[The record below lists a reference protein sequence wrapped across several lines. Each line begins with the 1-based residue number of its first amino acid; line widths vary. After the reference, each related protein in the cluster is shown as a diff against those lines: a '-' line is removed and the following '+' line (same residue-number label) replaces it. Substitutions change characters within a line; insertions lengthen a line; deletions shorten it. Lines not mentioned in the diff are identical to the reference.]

1 MAFPSTPNR
10 LEAVFVQRDTSN
22 SRYEQINISASNA
35 IVYLDEDGKIQV
47 DKINVWATKY
57 AIASSSGSAATA
69 SWASQSLFAFTAS
82 FATRSLVAN
91 SASWASSSVSS
102 SYSLSSSY
110 STTASY
116 AVSASNA
123 ETASYSLSASYATS
137 ASNAETSSYAL
148 SASRAETISA
158 SGIIGT
164 PQVALSS
171 SWSSASFL
179 ALSASVSALAISA
192 SYAITS
198 SYALNST
205 GQAST
210 GSVAFTASE
219 GMYSLDGFMPTK
231 VPFFSQGNHMSAS
244 RISVTNGLTVNV
256 YADAHTTPP
265 MERVFYIGRDGNVN
279 TWAAQG
285 FYNDAGG
292 TNAKYW
298 LNYAD
303 QVNNLEWSVVSD
315 DFSIVSPWL
324 TVTRSGSAITQMLV
338 QQNLTIKG
346 DVLPSTN
353 LTRSLGTASLQ
364 WKNAWIQNVFGTA
377 SIANTASYVTA
388 SAISGKITNAVVSAS
403 WASSSISAS
412 YAPSAPSIS
421 ASYAATASYAYN
433 AGTASL
439 LIGSIESAS
448 YALSSSFAQTA
459 SFVTTAAT
467 ASFISASG
475 ISGKITNAVVSASW
489 ASSSLTANTAT
500 SATTATTAT
509 TASYSATTTASGIV
523 GTPQVALSASWASSS
538 ISASY
543 SGTSSVSISASWAP
557 AVPSESASYAA
568 TASYA
573 YNAGTASLLLGSVE
587 SASYALTASYAQ
599 TSDSTISAS
608 YSISASNAGT
618 ASVLLGSVES
628 STYALSASFA
638 SASISASYALSSSTT
653 ISGSYSFNAVNAES
667 SSYPWN
673 VFSGSPYHLT
683 KPVGIG
689 TLTLVG
695 SRLSVLETTT
705 NHTSASV
712 VTIQTTRTDTQVGT
726 LDIRNLAA
734 SGNANARS
742 GILLTL
748 GPTGSL
754 EGGSIFVTR
763 TATPAQGLV
772 NGLNITPNAASSD
785 IGIRTGAALSGSVS
799 GPQLQIKA
807 NGSIGIGVASPTNAR
822 LHIGGTELAFYNATI
837 RLTNGSAGGA
847 DVFMAAT
854 DDAWGGSITGK
865 FLIGTGDP
873 ASGTPILQLY
883 PPSASV
889 GIGIANNLQ
898 PQAKL
903 HVQGDISASLVTASL
918 AGTASWAHNVLLAV
932 SASFSTTASY
942 AFQAVSA
949 SWAPSAA
956 SEVAVSASWASQSLS
971 SSYALSAS
979 HADLSDTASYSLT
992 AISASYAPGAPA
1004 ISASYAITASFALNG
1019 GGQGA
1024 ASSRAMVLCAGFT
1037 PYLTGEDV
1045 AEIPVPYESDGTTP
1059 LSWSVNRVNLRVQLS
1074 GSTTSSITIQ
1084 KSSNAGLFVPEFV
1097 TSMSLNSSSY
1107 ETSTGS
1113 FVGVVS
1119 GDKVR
1124 FYVHTIGTAQYW
1136 TITTEITSL

>member
-1 MAFPSTPNR
+1 MAFPDTPNR
-10 LEAVFVQRDTSN
+10 LEAVFIQRDTSN

-102 SYSLSSSY
+102 SYSLSSSF

-123 ETASYSLSASYATS
+123 ETASYSLSASYAFS
-137 ASNAETSSYAL
+137 ASQAENASQAT
-148 SASRAETISA
+148 SASRADVVSA

-164 PQVALSS
+164 PQTAFSASWSSESFSALSS
-171 SWSSASFL
+171 S
-179 ALSASVSALAISA
+179 LSAFAISA
-192 SYAITS
+192 SYSITA
-198 SYALNST
+198 SYALNSS

-244 RISVTNGLTVNV
+244 LISVTNGLTTNI
-256 YADAHTTPP
+256 YADAHTAPP
-265 MERVFYIGRDGNVN
+265 MERVLYIGRDGNVN
-279 TWAAQG
+279 TWAAFG

-303 QVNNLEWSVVSD
+303 QANNLEWSAVSD

-324 TVTRSGSAITQMLV
+324 SVTRSGSAVSQILFQRAITV
-338 QQNLTIKG
+338 AGN
-346 DVLPSTN
+346 VLPSTN
-353 LTRSLGTASLQ
+353 LTHSLGTASLQ
-364 WKNAWIQNVFGTA
+364 WRNAWIQNVFGTA
-377 SIANTASYVTA
+377 SFANTASFITA
-388 SAISGKITNAVVSAS
+388 SAVSGKITNAVVSAS

-421 ASYAATASYAYN
+421 ASYAETASFSHH

-448 YALSSSFAQTA
+448 YALSSSFSQTA
-459 SFVTTAAT
+459 SFTTTAA
-467 ASFISASG
+467 SASYVTSSA
-475 ISGKITNAVVSASW
+475 ISGKITNAVVTASW
-489 ASSSLTANTAT
+489 ASSSNFANNAT
-500 SATTATTAT
+500 NATTATTAT
-509 TASYSATTTASGIV
+509 TASYAVVAGALNFVPETAH
-523 GTPQVALSASWASSS
+523 SASWASSS

-543 SGTSSVSISASWAP
+543 SLSGSWVVSASYAPGAPSISAS
-557 AVPSESASYAA
+557 YAE

-573 YNAGTASLLLGSVE
+573 YNAATASLLIGSIE
-587 SASYALTASYAQ
+587 SASYALS
-599 TSDSTISAS
+599 SS
-608 YSISASNAGT
+608 YSLTSGDAISSSYSLSSSYAGT
-618 ASVLLGSVES
+618 ASVLLGSVENA
-628 STYALSASFA
+628 TYALSASFA
-638 SASISASYALSSSTT
+638 SASISSSFAVSASSTVSASYT
-653 ISGSYSFNAVNAES
+653 FNAVNAES

-689 TLTLVG
+689 TLSLVG
-695 SRLSVLETTT
+695 SRLSILETNS

-726 LDIRNLAA
+726 LDIRNLASSA
-734 SGNANARS
+734 NANARS

-748 GPTGSL
+748 GATGSL

-772 NGLNITPNAASSD
+772 NGVNISPNAASSD
-785 IGIRTGAALSGSVS
+785 VGIRTGAALSGSVS

-807 NGSIGIGVASPTNAR
+807 NGTIGMGVATPTNAR

-873 ASGTPILQLY
+873 SSGTPILQLY

-889 GIGIANNLQ
+889 GVGIPNNLQ
-898 PQAKL
+898 PQAKF

-918 AGTASWAHNVLLAV
+918 AGTASWANNALT
-932 SASFSTTASY
+932 SNTASFVLTASF
-942 AFQAVSA
+942 AFQATSA

-979 HADLSDTASYSLT
+979 HADLSDTASYSFT

-1037 PYLTGEDV
+1037 PYLTGADV

-1074 GSTTSSITIQ
+1074 GSTTSSVTIQ
-1084 KSSNAGLFVPEFV
+1084 KSTSSDLFVPEFV
-1097 TSMSLNSSSY
+1097 ASMSLNSSSY
-1107 ETSTGS
+1107 QTSTGS
-1113 FVGVVS
+1113 LVGVVS

-1124 FYVHTIGTAQYW
+1124 FYVDTIGTAQYW